1 MLLLLF
7 YLQVDR
13 EVLQENGLII
23 DPTTISLTEEMQ
35 PSSESSDSEYST
47 STTDTTPKTSTPAFH
62 NFSLQLPGEVF
73 ANLTEDRIGLSYF
86 LYDTASLFPVA
97 PDSQE
102 RNFSVAS
109 PVVGVAV
116 NGENVTNLDSPVIIS
131 LPITSVDRE
140 VMNESIILHR
150 FATIILHPCI
160 DPFLT
165 IVCKMEA
172 CHHTTYGKSWMRKS
186 GDKTKYCRT
195 FVHSVKALDFFNI
208 ILTIKGGLLKL
219 N

>member
-13 EVLQENGLII
+13 EVLRENGLIF
-23 DPTTISLTEEMQ
+23 DPTTISLTEETQ
-35 PSSESSDSEYST
+35 PSSESSDSGFST
-47 STTDTTPKTSTPAFH
+47 STTDMTSKISTPAFH

-86 LYDTASLFPVA
+86 LYATASLFPVA

-116 NGENVTNLDSPVIIS
+116 NGENITHLDSPVIIS

-150 FATIILHPCI
+150 FASIILHPFI

-165 IVCKMEA
+165 
-172 CHHTTYGKSWMRKS
+172 
-186 GDKTKYCRT
+186 
-195 FVHSVKALDFFNI
+195 
-208 ILTIKGGLLKL
+208 
-219 N
+219 